1 MSHGPSLIT
10 YGCRVV
16 GRVIKLSHYRI
27 GNLIHTNKKGFIM
40 AKLTALEFQEKHA
53 RRLTAA
59 VQDVKTGID
68 KVTVN
73 PCELAAAKQDKMLA
87 NLTAA
92 VQDGR
97 WAAGLKRVS
106 LEDWK
111 AKARDVGANRIAA
124 GIAAAKAKVVAFA
137 EQLLPHIDAG
147 QAKIKTMSD
156 ITLED
161 NIQRMVEFTR
171 HMATFKRTK

>member
-1 MSHGPSLIT
+1 
-10 YGCRVV
+10 
-16 GRVIKLSHYRI
+16 
-27 GNLIHTNKKGFIM
+27 M
-40 AKLTALEFQEKHA
+40 AKLTPAEFQEKHA

-59 VQDVKTGID
+59 IEDVKKGID
-68 KVTVN
+68 RVTVN
-73 PCELAAAKQDKMLA
+73 PCELAAAKQTKMLT

-92 VQDGR
+92 VNDGR

-111 AKARDVGANRIAA
+111 SKARDVGANRIAA
-124 GIAAAKAKVVAFA
+124 GINAAKAKVVAFA

-147 QAKIKTMSD
+147 QAKIKTMPD

-161 NIQRMVEFTR
+161 NIARMTDFIR